1 MAAFAFEWDGV
12 GAREQPSC
20 QPSASGLPLSL
31 DADRAKQNE
40 YKILD
45 KFMMQFSIRSIL
57 QDDILFLWDMLYYAA
72 HMSEDGLTTSDSAKH
87 DPQLTM
93 YVQEWGR
100 HGDFGFIAYD
110 SQNLRRLG
118 AAWLRLLTNDT
129 SNYGY
134 YDDETPELAIAVLP
148 EFVGQGI
155 GSALLSS
162 LIDKAKSEVPGIVLT
177 VRSNNQAKHLYERKG
192 FIVIDEIVNRV
203 GTKSSKML
211 LKF

>member
-1 MAAFAFEWDGV
+1 
-12 GAREQPSC
+12 
-20 QPSASGLPLSL
+20 
-31 DADRAKQNE
+31 
-40 YKILD
+40 
-45 KFMMQFSIRSIL
+45 
-57 QDDILFLWDMLYYAA
+57 
-72 HMSEDGLTTSDSAKH
+72 
-87 DPQLTM
+87 
-93 YVQEWGR
+93 
-100 HGDFGFIAYD
+100 
-110 SQNLRRLG
+110 
-118 AAWLRLLTNDT
+118 LLTNDT